1 MTAARKPQDPAKFAR
16 YRERMKARGLK
27 EVRLWVQDPD
37 APGFRER
44 LAADI
49 ARINASQ
56 EAGEVER
63 WLDLAAA
70 EVEAMIQA
78 EERGHKSRR

>member
-16 YRERMKARGLK
+16 YRARMKARGLK

-49 ARINASQ
+49 ARINASPAEREFLKVL
-56 EAGEVER
+56 EA
-63 WLDLAAA
+63 AAA
-70 EVEAMIQA
+70 EIPGWTWDEDLPT
-78 EERGHKSRR
+78 